1 MKNKSFS
8 NLLILTSAFVTII
21 SSVNPWILIFWM
33 NKDFLVSWNYL
44 LFLIQF
50 LLYQFLHGW
59 LFHILSNSLFIYIF
73 WNQLESFIWN
83 KRYITFFVLNSIFVW
98 IALLFLSTWTTIW
111 ISWFAMAILAYITME
126 LKRRKNPEYKS
137 ALLFLWIN
145 VAIGLTGNIS
155 FVWHLFWAIFG
166 IMFYFFNKKSY

>member
-1 MKNKSFS
+1 MDRSFL
-8 NLLILTSAFVTII
+8 NA
-21 SSVNPWILIFWM
+21 
-33 NKDFLVSWNYL
+33 WNYVW
-44 LFLIQF
+44 FLTQF

-59 LFHILSNSLFIYIF
+59 AFHILANSLFIYIF

-83 KRYITFFVLNSIFVW
+83 KKYIAFFALNAIFVW

-126 LKRRKNPEYKS
+126 LKRRKNPEYKA

-145 VAIGLTGNIS
+145 VAIGLTWNIS
-155 FVWHLFWAIFG
+155 FVWHLSWAVFWI
-166 IMFYFFNKKSY
+166 IFYFYSTKIGAAQK